1 MMKITNRTAV
11 LGAATLVGLAVLIPA
26 AVAAPPANEAF
37 ATAQVL
43 SGNAGSVLGTNA
55 DATKEPGEPN
65 HAGEQGGHSVWYR
78 WTAPSSGH
86 AVFDTCS
93 DTRFDTMLAVYAGA
107 TVSALTEV
115 ASSDDGCG
123 TQSLV
128 SFAVQAGTEY
138 AIAVDGY
145 DGGTGAFTLRWQ
157 AGGSPLNDTFA
168 ARQPLVGASGTISA
182 TNLGSGVELG
192 EPALPESRGT
202 SVWFTWTAPVSGTA
216 RFETCGS
223 SFDTLLAA
231 HTGAALAELR
241 PVAYNDDSC
250 GRASRV
256 RFAATAGTAYQI
268 VVSGTGSA
276 DVGEIRLSWLVT
288 PRPPNDD
295 FAKALRI
302 RGLRGSIEGRNDAAL
317 AERGEPDIAEGHA
330 SVWYRWRAPVTGG
343 IAFDTCASATFDTV
357 VAVYRGPRL
366 SRAVMIDWSDDRCAD
381 DGSRVVF
388 PVRRGV
394 DYVIVVDSSGTGTG
408 GFTLSW
414 GPPAAGEGR
423 CNVPDIRG
431 LRVAAA
437 GVALERADCVLGR
450 ALTVTSGITP
460 RGRVVAQYP
469 LPGTRLRFRA
479 RVNVEVSGG

>member
-1 MMKITNRTAV
+1 MKITNRTAV
-11 LGAATLVGLAVLIPA
+11 LGAATLVGLAVLLPA
-26 AVAAPPANEAF
+26 AVAAPPENEAF

-43 SGNAGSVLGTNA
+43 SGDAGSVLSTNA
-55 DATKEPGEPN
+55 DATKEHGEPN
-65 HAGEQGGHSVWYR
+65 HAGEPGGHSVWYR

-93 DTRFDTMLAVYAGA
+93 GTRFDTMLAVYTGA
-107 TVSALTEV
+107 TVSALTRV
-115 ASSDDGCG
+115 ASSDDDCG

-128 SFAVQAGTEY
+128 SFAVQAGAEY

-145 DGGTGAFTLRWQ
+145 DGETGAFTLRWQ
-157 AGGSPLNDTFA
+157 AGGSPLNDAFD

-202 SVWFTWTAPVSGTA
+202 SVWFTWTAPVSGAA

-231 HTGAALAELR
+231 YFGAALAELR
-241 PVAYNDDSC
+241 PVASNDDSC

-276 DVGEIRLSWLVT
+276 NAGDIRLSWLVA
-288 PRPPNDD
+288 PPPPNDE

-302 RGLRGSIEGRNDAAL
+302 RGLRGSIEGRNDGAL

-357 VAVYRGPRL
+357 VAVYRGTRL
-366 SRAVMIDWSDDRCAD
+366 SRAVTVDWSDDGCAND
-381 DGSRVVF
+381 RSRVVF

-394 DYVIVVDSSGTGTG
+394 DYVIVVDSYSASTG

-414 GPPAAGEGR
+414 APPAAGESR
-423 CNVPDIRG
+423 CSVPDIRG
-431 LRVAAA
+431 LKLADAR
-437 GVALERADCVLGR
+437 VALEQADCVLGR
-450 ALTVTSGITP
+450 MLTVASRIIP
-460 RGRVVAQYP
+460 RGRVVSQFP
-469 LPGTRLRFRA
+469 LAGTRLRFRA